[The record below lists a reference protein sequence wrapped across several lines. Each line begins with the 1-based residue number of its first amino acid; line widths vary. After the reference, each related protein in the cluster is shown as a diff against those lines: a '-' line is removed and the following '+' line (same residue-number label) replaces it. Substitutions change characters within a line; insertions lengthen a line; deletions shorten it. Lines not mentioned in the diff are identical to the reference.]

1 MSAVWGKKIQ
11 FSIFGESHGVAIGGV
26 LDGIKPG
33 TRIDFD
39 KINFEMKRRN
49 HRAFYSTARDEK
61 DAYEI
66 LSGVKDGITTGSPI
80 AFMIRNKD
88 QHSSD
93 YVNLNETP
101 RPGHADYPAVIKYNG
116 FNDYRGG
123 GHFSGRI
130 TAPLTFA
137 GSVARQLLESQ
148 GVKIVSHIY
157 SIGSVKSQSI
167 LESPLSDE
175 DIERLH
181 SMEFPVLSDDTAK
194 AMEEEIMKHKTD
206 CNSVGGVIECA
217 VYGMRAGV
225 GSPFFNSVE
234 SELSHMMFSIPAVK
248 GIEFGRG
255 FDISTMSGFDAND
268 NYEIADG
275 KVTALTNNNGGILGG
290 ITNGMPIVFRVA
302 IKPTPSVFK
311 TQKTVNLKTME
322 NDEITLKGRH
332 DACIVPRAAAVVEA
346 AAALCLAN
354 LQECE

>member
-1 MSAVWGKKIQ
+1 MSAMWGKKIQ
-11 FSIFGESHGVAIGGV
+11 FSIFGESHGAAIGGV
-26 LDGIKPG
+26 LDGIKAG
-33 TRIDFD
+33 TKIDFD
-39 KINFEMKRRN
+39 KIDLEMKRRN

-66 LSGVKDGITTGSPI
+66 LSGVKDGIATGSPI
-80 AFMIRNKD
+80 GFIIRNKD

-101 RPGHADYPAVIKYNG
+101 RPGHADYPAVIKFGG

-137 GSVARQLLESQ
+137 GSVARQILEEQ
-148 GVKIVSHIY
+148 GVRIVSHIY
-157 SIGSVKSQSI
+157 SIGSVKSESI
-167 LESPLSDE
+167 LDNPLTSEEIDA
-175 DIERLH
+175 LH
-181 SMEFPVLSDDTAK
+181 SMEFPALNTAIAK

-217 VYGMRAGV
+217 VYGMKPGV

-234 SELSHMMFSIPAVK
+234 SEIAHMMFSIPAVK
-248 GIEFGRG
+248 GVEFGKG
-255 FDISTMSGFDAND
+255 FDIAAMNGFDAND
-268 NYEIADG
+268 NYEIKDG
-275 KVTALTNNNGGILGG
+275 KVNALTNNNGGVLGG

-302 IKPTPSVFK
+302 VKPTPSIFK
-311 TQKTVNLKTME
+311 TQNTVNLKDMS

-346 AAALCLAN
+346 GVALCLLN
-354 LQECE
+354 LQESE